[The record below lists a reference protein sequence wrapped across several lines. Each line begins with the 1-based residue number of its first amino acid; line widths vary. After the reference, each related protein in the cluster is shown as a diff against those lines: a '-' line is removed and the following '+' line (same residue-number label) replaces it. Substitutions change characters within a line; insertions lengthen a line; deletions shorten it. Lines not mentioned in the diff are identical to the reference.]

1 MNKLKFLLAQ
11 MLRPGAWLL
20 RIVDQRLRPLWC
32 FARLNEALAGRV
44 HSTAVVLGAVTLEGT
59 RRVEIGRNARIYPGV
74 YLETQGKG
82 RIILSDN
89 VVLSSGVHIVAFDQ
103 VSIGDG
109 AMLGEY
115 TSVRDA
121 NHRLCSSAMR
131 DSGFDVAPVRIEGN
145 VWIGRGVTVLKGV
158 TIGRN
163 SVIGANAVVTQSIP
177 ENARALGIPAR
188 AQPLTL
194 AMALAS

>member
-1 MNKLKFLLAQ
+1 MNRLKVLLAQ
-11 MLRPGAWLL
+11 ALMPVAWLL
-20 RIVDQRLRPLWC
+20 RVGAERLKPLWC

-44 HSTAVVLGAVTLEGT
+44 HSTAMVLGPVTLEGT
-59 RRVEIGRNARIYPGV
+59 RHIDIGRHARIYPGV
-74 YLETQGKG
+74 YLETQGAG
-82 RIILSDN
+82 RIILGDN
-89 VVLSSGVHIVAFDQ
+89 VVLSSGVHIVAFDH

-131 DSGFDVAPVRIEGN
+131 DSGFDVAPVRIERN

-158 TIGRN
+158 TIGSN
-163 SVIGANAVVTQSIP
+163 SVIGANAVVTRSVP
-177 ENARALGIPAR
+177 ENARAVGVPAISR
-188 AQPLTL
+188 PLARTQ
-194 AMALAS
+194 